1 MRDYILFID
10 TETTGIPTNW
20 EAPYADDQSW
30 PHSVQIAWVLYT
42 KEGQEVKSENHYVY
56 EPNLKVSEASQ
67 KIHGITPEF
76 LKANGEDRKHVLSLL
91 SRDLEQYQPLVVG
104 HFMQLDFHMLGAGF
118 HRANLPNPLLD
129 LPTFCT
135 MDATASFH
143 LPPGKRFLR
152 LGQLYERLFH
162 KPLEEQHDAA
172 ADALATAACFF
183 KLLKQGDITE
193 ETIQQQK
200 RITPDQQPY
209 TQSKKYLFILLVIV
223 VLAALLIYLL

>member
-20 EAPYADDQSW
+20 EAPYSDDQSW
-30 PHSVQIAWVLYT
+30 PHSVQVAWAIYT
-42 KEGQEVKSENHYVY
+42 KEGQELKSENHYIL
-56 EPNLKVSEASQ
+56 EPDLEISEVSQ

-76 LKANGEDRKHVLSLL
+76 LQANGEDRKHILSLL

-104 HFMQLDFHMLGAGF
+104 HFMQLDYHMLGVGF
-118 HRANLPNPLLD
+118 HRANLPNPLHD

-152 LGQLYERLFH
+152 LGELYERLFH
-162 KPLEEQHDAA
+162 KPLEEQHNAAVDAR
-172 ADALATAACFF
+172 ATAACFF
-183 KLLKQGDITE
+183 KLLEQGDITE
-193 ETIQQQK
+193 ETILQQK
-200 RITPDQQPY
+200 RITHDHQSSSE
-209 TQSKKYLFILLVIV
+209 SKKYLFVLLIIFI
-223 VLAALLIYLL
+223 LAALLIYLL